1 MKQLRMALVVIAACA
16 ALGQAT
22 TASAAPAAPGESV
35 VGQGKLPGAPEL
47 IVGQSGGNDVLAVAA
62 GTSPAAFGGGPQN
75 LTNACLPAGGFVDI
89 GSGTFAASTRKHQ
102 YSFSF
107 PTGTTVTQFSL
118 RLSDWGDF
126 LPNGAAPDG
135 ALAATLA
142 GYDAAGDQVAASTFT
157 FHSAS
162 SAVTHRPSLEFGDL
176 FIAGDA
182 CSASDGQPGNAR
194 FEITGQGIARVEF
207 SFANLP
213 STDPLV
219 ALSSVG
225 YTLSDRLP
233 SSKSDCLD
241 GGWGSFHL
249 GTARFK
255 NQGDCV
261 SWMATNG
268 KNGPAA

>member
-1 MKQLRMALVVIAACA
+1 MTQLRMALVAAVACA
-16 ALGQAT
+16 VLGQAT

-47 IVGQSGGNDVLAVAA
+47 IVGQSGGNDVVAVVA
-62 GTSPAAFGGGPQN
+62 GANPAAFGAGTQN
-75 LTNACLPAGGFVDI
+75 LTNGCLPAGGFVDI

-107 PTGTTVTQFSL
+107 PAGTTVTQFSL

-126 LPNGAAPDG
+126 LPNGAAPGDT
-135 ALAATLA
+135 LAATLA
-142 GYDAAGDQVAASTFT
+142 GYNAAGDQVAASTFT
-157 FHSAS
+157 FHSSS
-162 SAVTHRPSLEFGDL
+162 SAVSHRPSLEFGDL
-176 FIAGDA
+176 AIAGDA
-182 CSASDGQPGNAR
+182 CSAPDGQPGNAR
-194 FEITGQGIARVEF
+194 FGITGQGIARVEF

-225 YTLSDRLP
+225 YTLSDLLP

-241 GGWGSFHL
+241 GGWRSFHL

-261 SWMATNG
+261 SSVGTKG
-268 KNGPAA
+268 